1 MNEVVKK
8 AMEMMQEEYKGYI
21 PDLEIGEICKIND
34 VWDGIGEIPEES
46 YSHQVTDADWINYE
60 FEILEKKENELDT
73 VIRIKNIELL

>member
-1 MNEVVKK
+1 MKTLNYIYGGIEEIKIENEYYFG
-8 AMEMMQEEYKGYI
+8 Q
-21 PDLEIGEICKIND
+21 L
-34 VWDGIGEIPEES
+34 WDGIGEIPEES